1 MMNYLPWDKN
11 LYGPSMSKNY
21 WTAQVYRMHGME
33 EMAQSQ
39 IKKSLCQIETRLEDQ
54 EIQKWRNDLR
64 QSESLSSYF
73 KVK

>member
-11 LYGPSMSKNY
+11 RHGPSMSKNY

-39 IKKSLCQIETRLEDQ
+39 IKKPFCQRSKQGWKT
-54 EIQKWRNDLR
+54 KKFRNGGTTLASR
-64 QSESLSSYF
+64 
-73 KVK
+73 KA